1 MLQEAPTIVATPTH
15 GDGQWRQMG
24 GFSTLAEG
32 LDFAARGETGLN
44 FHGPRGRLE
53 TALPYGTLRERAL
66 VTAGRLRAAGLR
78 PGDRVAIL
86 AETRPEFA
94 ITFFACQYAG
104 MLPCP
109 VSLPVQM
116 GGGDAYVA
124 KVAGML
130 RAAKAHAMIAAAEW
144 RERLAAATQA
154 ADVPLLTHAELQ
166 ALPERADAINPLR
179 ADDPA
184 YIQFS
189 SGSTAAPKGILI
201 SQRAIMANTTG
212 ILRHGLR
219 VREDDRA
226 FSWLP
231 LYHDMGLVGFFL
243 SPMMGQ
249 VSVDYLA
256 TADFVKRPGL
266 WLRLMSEAGSS
277 ISFAPTFGYQLAAQ
291 RAGRNAAELDLSRWR
306 IAGIG
311 GDMVRHEVLAAF
323 ADAMAPAG
331 FDPRAF
337 LPGYGMAEMTLAI
350 SFPPLEAPVKVD
362 TIDAEAARREGI
374 ARPARR
380 ETARRRAFVSC
391 GKVLPGHDL
400 RVVDADGNPLPERRI
415 GHIWV
420 KGPSLMSG
428 YFGNREATDA
438 ACRPGGYL
446 DTGDLGYLLDGEI
459 YITGR
464 SKDMILHNGRNIW
477 PQDIEWAVEKLEQV
491 RAGDVAAF
499 GVEREDGTEHIVV
512 LVQCRL
518 RDPQQQEE
526 LRREVARVVHETVGA
541 DCEVV
546 LVARRALPQTSSG
559 KLSRAAAKALY
570 LSGEMPLAE
579 AVCAA

>member
-1 MLQEAPTIVATPTH
+1 MLQEAPKLMPTPTH
-15 GDGQWRQMG
+15 GEGQRRQMG

-32 LDFAARGETGLN
+32 LDFAAQGETGVN

-53 TALPYGTLRERAL
+53 TVLPYATLREQAL
-66 VTAGRLRAAGLR
+66 VTAGRLRAAGLK
-78 PGDRVAIL
+78 PGCRVAIL
-86 AETRPEFA
+86 AETRPAFM

-116 GGGDAYVA
+116 GSGEVYTA
-124 KVAGML
+124 KIAGML
-130 RAAKAHAMIAAAEW
+130 QSAKAHAIIAAEAW
-144 RERLAAATQA
+144 RERLRDAAKA
-154 ADVPLLTHAELQ
+154 AGVPLITHEELVR
-166 ALPERADAINPLR
+166 LPEQTDAVHPLKPE
-179 ADDPA
+179 DPA

-212 ILRHGLR
+212 ILRHGLK

-266 WLRLMSEAGSS
+266 WLRLMSDAGSS

-291 RAGRNAAELDLSRWR
+291 RAGNRAEELDLSRWR

-311 GDMVRHEVLAAF
+311 GDMVRHEVLERF
-323 ADAMAPAG
+323 AEVMAPAG

-337 LPGYGMAEMTLAI
+337 LPSYGMAEMTLAI
-350 SFPPLEAPVKVD
+350 SFPALEEPVKVD
-362 TIDAEAARREGI
+362 TIDAESARREGV
-374 ARPARR
+374 AQPAAGD
-380 ETARRRAFVSC
+380 TARRRAFVSC
-391 GKVLPGHDL
+391 GRVLPGHDL
-400 RVVDADGNPLPERRI
+400 RVVDAHGNPLPERHI

-428 YFGNREATDA
+428 YFANREATA
-438 ACRPGGYL
+438 AVCRPGGYL
-446 DTGDLGYLLDGEI
+446 DTGDLGYLLNGEI

-499 GVEREDGTEHIVV
+499 GVEQEDGTERIVV
-512 LVQCRL
+512 LVQCRV

-526 LRREVARVVHETVGA
+526 LRRAVARVVHETVGA

-559 KLSRAAAKALY
+559 KLSRARAKAMY
-570 LSGEMPLAE
+570 LAGEMPLAKT
-579 AVCAA
+579 VCAA